1 MAAAAGAGTPL
12 GMDQGGTGTSHQRAA
27 ASSSTTSE
35 ETTRRASEL
44 LPAFIHE
51 WYLLM
56 DANLDH
62 GERNL
67 VVTALNGNFNPQ
79 RAGSCLRAR
88 LGDETSASSRAT
100 DKAEHWIRDA
110 ELMDGGYDMEAE
122 GCDHEEIALIAEA
135 ETQAQEALATMN
147 EARRTLKEV
156 VKQNRKYFGDSGSR
170 GSTSSQDR
178 VRDDS
183 ILDCLRCGHR
193 AATCP
198 QKPAVVDDFLF
209 RGKSGEPLWE
219 AKLKVTRSAVDTMI
233 HTNMLLARAKLKQSY
248 KMKIHSFTPEA
259 KIMFVV
265 WVDAANGNR
274 MNGSSTHGI
283 FVGAT
288 TENIMQWDVYDVTP
302 CPVPQSKDR
311 QILPLTRSGGGTGG
325 RQRRG
330 RPSTRFQWCEMLYGK
345 PNLHHP
351 DKTVKLVNGSVVTDS
366 MQECLRQAGNRS
378 PGDQR
383 G

>member
-1 MAAAAGAGTPL
+1 MGIPGAVDLQVPRTECE
-12 GMDQGGTGTSHQRAA
+12 MIQSWI
-27 ASSSTTSE
+27 ASGVATAQPPARRSLRSSTT
-35 ETTRRASEL
+35 
-44 LPAFIHE
+44 
-51 WYLLM
+51 
-56 DANLDH
+56 
-62 GERNL
+62 
-67 VVTALNGNFNPQ
+67 
-79 RAGSCLRAR
+79 
-88 LGDETSASSRAT
+88 
-100 DKAEHWIRDA
+100 
-110 ELMDGGYDMEAE
+110 
-122 GCDHEEIALIAEA
+122 
-135 ETQAQEALATMN
+135 
-147 EARRTLKEV
+147 
-156 VKQNRKYFGDSGSR
+156 
-170 GSTSSQDR
+170 
-178 VRDDS
+178 
-183 ILDCLRCGHR
+183 
-193 AATCP
+193 
-198 QKPAVVDDFLF
+198 FLF

-219 AKLKVTRSAVDTMI
+219 AKLKATKGHFKWSDWEQVKFTQCGVVVEQRLIQGSARQTQLHALLGGLSWHTQQVAPYLAVEVELLLTEVTRSAVDTMI

>member
-1 MAAAAGAGTPL
+1 MVIDGATPGSHTGMAAAAGAGTPL

-219 AKLKVTRSAVDTMI
+219 AKLKATKGHFKWSDWEQVKFTQCGVVVEQRLIQGFSSTNSTTR
-233 HTNMLLARAKLKQSY
+233 LARRLELA
-248 KMKIHSFTPEA
+248 HSTGRTLPCGGSRIAPNRGNQKRGGHDDPHQHAPGARQVEA
-259 KIMFVV
+259 VLQ
-265 WVDAANGNR
+265 DED
-274 MNGSSTHGI
+274 T
-283 FVGAT
+283 
-288 TENIMQWDVYDVTP
+288 
-302 CPVPQSKDR
+302 
-311 QILPLTRSGGGTGG
+311 
-325 RQRRG
+325 
-330 RPSTRFQWCEMLYGK
+330 
-345 PNLHHP
+345 
-351 DKTVKLVNGSVVTDS
+351 
-366 MQECLRQAGNRS
+366 
-378 PGDQR
+378 
-383 G
+383 